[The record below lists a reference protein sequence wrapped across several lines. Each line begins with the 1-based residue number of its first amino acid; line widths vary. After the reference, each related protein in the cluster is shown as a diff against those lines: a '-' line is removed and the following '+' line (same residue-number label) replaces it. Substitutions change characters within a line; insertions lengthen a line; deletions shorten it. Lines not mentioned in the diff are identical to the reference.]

1 MPSKT
6 FTTILL
12 FVLSEVVG
20 VALGEWFFR
29 LYLKAIP
36 PVALSDFNA
45 QSAHFVYWLYG
56 AGVGVVLFLWALLG
70 MVTTRISNAMRKSE
84 STA

>member
-1 MPSKT
+1 MSRT

-12 FVLSEVVG
+12 LVLSEVVG
-20 VALGEWFFR
+20 IALGEWFFR

-36 PVALSDFNA
+36 PVALSDFNTG
-45 QSAHFVYWLYG
+45 SARIAYWLYG

-70 MVTTRISNAMRKSE
+70 MFTSKVSNAMRKPS
-84 STA
+84 SAS